1 MPNTRFNI
9 STYYPDLIIH
19 LVKRDFSLRYK
30 GSTIG
35 IFWSLLLPLSQLLVL
50 VFLFGKVIPLKIDA
64 YPAFVFSALLPWIW
78 FSTCLN
84 SSASLFLGN
93 RDLLKK
99 PSFPPFILIIVN
111 TLSNLLSYLLFLPIL
126 IFILFLYSRH
136 ITPNLLFLPFLLLI
150 QCILIVGLS
159 MIIAT
164 MNVFYRDIQ
173 HIVGLGVVLLFY
185 LTPVFYRAQSI
196 SESYKFVYTLNPVAV
211 MIESYREIF
220 FYGSPPMWSSLIIA
234 MINSVVILIIGYFIY
249 RRRLHHIYDLI

>member
-1 MPNTRFNI
+1 
-9 STYYPDLIIH
+9 
-19 LVKRDFSLRYK
+19 
-30 GSTIG
+30 
-35 IFWSLLLPLSQLLVL
+35 
-50 VFLFGKVIPLKIDA
+50 
-64 YPAFVFSALLPWIW
+64 
-78 FSTCLN
+78 
-84 SSASLFLGN
+84 
-93 RDLLKK
+93 
-99 PSFPPFILIIVN
+99 
-111 TLSNLLSYLLFLPIL
+111 
-126 IFILFLYSRH
+126 
-136 ITPNLLFLPFLLLI
+136 
-150 QCILIVGLS
+150 

-211 MIESYREIF
+211 MIQSYREIF